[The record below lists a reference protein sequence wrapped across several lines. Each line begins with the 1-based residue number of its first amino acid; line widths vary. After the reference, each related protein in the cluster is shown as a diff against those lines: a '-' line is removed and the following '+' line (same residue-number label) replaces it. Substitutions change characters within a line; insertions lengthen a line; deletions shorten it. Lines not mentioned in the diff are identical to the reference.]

1 MTKINVRTAAGKKA
15 GSVELPAD
23 VFDVTVNVPL
33 IHQVVVAQLAAARRG
48 THSTKPGARSPAAGA
63 SPTAR
68 RAPAERGRARS
79 ARRNSRAAVSCT
91 VRRRATTPSGHR
103 RR

>member
-48 THSTKPGARSPAAGA
+48 THSTKSRRRS
-63 SPTAR
+63 
-68 RAPAERGRARS
+68 
-79 ARRNSRAAVSCT
+79 SRAAVS
-91 VRRRATTPSGHR
+91 
-103 RR
+103 